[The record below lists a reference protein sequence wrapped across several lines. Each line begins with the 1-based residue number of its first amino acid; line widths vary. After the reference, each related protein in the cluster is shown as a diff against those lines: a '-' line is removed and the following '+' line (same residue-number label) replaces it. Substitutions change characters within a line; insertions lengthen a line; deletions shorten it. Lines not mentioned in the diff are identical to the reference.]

1 MKEFG
6 SHLLFHLGAIVLGA
20 AIGVAGTFYWR
31 DGQLAALGL
40 CAAALV
46 FGLVLLLVQ
55 NLYINNKD
63 ATDRRRRQERSGPR
77 RPAQSAPQ
85 SPPPRR
91 PEDPHASPAPAPSAP
106 PRTAV
111 WPAAHESPGTRPEM
125 EAADPDAQ
133 TRTAEPGD
141 QDTGPTRQVRG
152 QDADEES
159 TGIIDDT
166 GPTRSF

>member
-31 DGQLAALGL
+31 DGDLAALGL

-63 ATDRRRRQERSGPR
+63 ATDRRRMQERSSPRTPARPAPQSSQPR
-77 RPAQSAPQ
+77 RVEQPRAAPAQSAPQ
-85 SPPPRR
+85 
-91 PEDPHASPAPAPSAP
+91 H
-106 PRTAV
+106 TAV
-111 WPAAHESPGTRPEM
+111 WPTAGAASGTNPDM
-125 EAADPDAQ
+125 EAVDPDAQ
-133 TRTAEPGD
+133 TRAAEPGEHN
-141 QDTGPTRQVRG
+141 TGPTRQVSG
-152 QDADEES
+152 QATDEAS